1 MDEQTNNIINIDLDN
16 FQSVI
21 LEASQHKLVMV
32 DFWADWCEP
41 CKNLM
46 PVLEKLA
53 TERAGDLIL
62 AKVNCDEQQQIAMQ
76 FGVRSLPTVILVKD
90 GQPVDGFA
98 GVQSETEIRALLDQH
113 LPSAADGLLEQARAA
128 LAQSD
133 VQQAFSLAKQALELE
148 PGRSDIKF
156 VMVECYIELKRVSEA
171 KELMET
177 IGLVDQDATYQSLRG
192 RIELAEQ
199 AAESP
204 EIKAL
209 QQAMAQAP
217 DDMELKVKLAV
228 QLQQNGRAEEALSLL
243 LEVLRQDLNFG
254 DARKIM
260 LDSLNALP
268 EGDALASQYRRKL
281 YSLLY

>member
-1 MDEQTNNIINIDLDN
+1 MDQQATNIINVDLDN
-16 FQSVI
+16 FQQVI
-21 LEASQHKLVMV
+21 LDASQHKLVLV

-53 TERAGDLIL
+53 TERPEDLLL

-76 FGVRSLPTVILVKD
+76 FGVRSLPTVILVKQ

-98 GVQSETEIRALLDQH
+98 GVQSETEIRALLDKH
-113 LPSAADGLLEQARAA
+113 LPSPADGLLERACAA
-128 LAQSD
+128 LAGSD
-133 VQQAFSLAKQALELE
+133 VEQAFSLAKQALELE
-148 PGRSDIKF
+148 PERSDIKF
-156 VMVECYIELKRVSEA
+156 VLIECYIELKRISEA
-171 KELMET
+171 RSLLES
-177 IGLVDQDATYQSLRG
+177 IGLVDQDATYQSLKG
-192 RIELAEQ
+192 RIELAEE

-204 EIKAL
+204 EIKSL
-209 QQAMAQAP
+209 QQALAQNP
-217 DDMELKVKLAV
+217 EDMDVKVKLAV
-228 QLQQNGRAEEALSLL
+228 QLQQCGRAEEALSLL
-243 LEVLRQDLNFG
+243 LEVLRKDLNYG

-268 EGDALASQYRRKL
+268 EGDALASQYRRKF

>member
-1 MDEQTNNIINIDLDN
+1 MDQQTNNIINIDLDN

-53 TERAGDLIL
+53 TERPDGLIL

-98 GVQSETEIRALLDQH
+98 GVQSETEIRALLDKH
-113 LPSAADGLLEQARAA
+113 LPSPADELLEQARAA

-148 PGRSDIKF
+148 PERSDIKF
-156 VMVECYIELKRVSEA
+156 VLIECYIELKRVSEA

-192 RIELAEQ
+192 RIELAEE

-209 QQAMAQAP
+209 QQALAQDP
-217 DDMELKVKLAV
+217 ENMELKVKLAV
-228 QLQQNGRAEEALSLL
+228 QLQQNGRAEEALNLL
-243 LEVLRQDLNFG
+243 LEVLRKDLNFG

>member
-1 MDEQTNNIINIDLDN
+1 MEQQSNNIIHVDLDN
-16 FQSVI
+16 FQQVI
-21 LEASQHKLVMV
+21 LETSQHKLVLV

-53 TERAGDLIL
+53 AERPDDLVL

-98 GVQSETEIRALLDQH
+98 GVQSETEIRTLLDKH
-113 LPSAADGLLEQARAA
+113 LPSPADGLLEQARAA

-148 PGRSDIKF
+148 SERSDIKF
-156 VMVECYIELKRVSEA
+156 VLIECFIELKRISEA
-171 KELMET
+171 RELLET
-177 IGLVDQDATYQSLRG
+177 IGLVDQDATYQSLKG
-192 RIELAEQ
+192 RIELAEE

-209 QQAMAQAP
+209 QQTLAQNP
-217 DDMELKVKLAV
+217 DDMDVKVKLAV

-243 LEVLRQDLNFG
+243 LEVLRKDLNFG
-254 DARKIM
+254 EARRIM

-268 EGDALASQYRRKL
+268 EGDALASQYRRKF

>member
-1 MDEQTNNIINIDLDN
+1 MEQQANNIVDIDLEN

-21 LEASQHKLVMV
+21 LEGSQHKLVMV

-53 TERAGDLIL
+53 AERANDVIL

-76 FGVRSLPTVILVKD
+76 FGVRSLPTVILVKE

-98 GVQSETEIRALLDQH
+98 GVQSETEIRALLEKH
-113 LPSAADGLLEQARAA
+113 LPSPADALLEQSRHA
-128 LAQSD
+128 LSQSEVD
-133 VQQAFSLAKQALELE
+133 QAFTLATQALELE
-148 PGRSDIKF
+148 PQRSDIKF
-156 VMVECYIELKRVSEA
+156 VLIECYIQLKRINEA
-171 KELMET
+171 RALLES
-177 IGLVDQDATYQSLRG
+177 IGLVDQDATYQSLKG
-192 RIELAEQ
+192 RIELAEE
-199 AAESP
+199 AAETP

-209 QQAMAQAP
+209 QKALSENP
-217 DDMELKVKLAV
+217 DDLDVKVKLAV
-228 QLQQNGRAEEALSLL
+228 QLQQAGRAEEALQLL

-254 DARKIM
+254 EARKLM